1 MSDEAFFARAGRL
14 SARRE
19 PFATATVV
27 RVERPTSAK
36 SGAKAIVA
44 ADGTLYGWIGGS
56 CAAPV
61 VRREALSA
69 LAEGAP
75 RLIVISNTA
84 LAPRDGVRHFPMT
97 CHSGGEL
104 EIYIEPILPREQLV
118 VVGHAP
124 VARGLAALA
133 SDLGMRVVAVDPE
146 ASPTD
151 ISRADALV
159 PDLERAGVDARTV
172 IVVATRGDYD
182 EDAVRDALAT
192 PARYV
197 ALIASRT
204 RGDVLVEDLAASGV
218 SRESLARLR
227 YPAGLDIGAR
237 SEEEIALSIL
247 AEIVTTRG
255 AAATPPSAAPQEAID
270 PVCGMVVA
278 ITPDALSAVHDGT
291 TYYFC
296 SAGCKR
302 TFERDPAAAL
312 AARR

>member
-1 MSDEAFFARAGRL
+1 MSDGVFFARAAEL

-19 PFATATVV
+19 PFATATIV
-27 RVERPTSAK
+27 RAERPTSAK

-44 ADGTLYGWIGGS
+44 ADGTLHGWIGGS

-61 VRREALSA
+61 VRREALMA
-69 LAEGAP
+69 LAEDTP
-75 RLIVISNTA
+75 RLIVISNAA

-104 EIYIEPILPREQLV
+104 EIYIEPILPQEQLV

-124 VARGLAALA
+124 VARGLVALA
-133 SDLGMRVVAVDPE
+133 SDLGMRVVAIDPE
-146 ASPTD
+146 ASPVD
-151 ISRADALV
+151 APRVDALL
-159 PDLERAGVDARTV
+159 PDLEGAGVDARTV
-172 IVVATRGDYD
+172 IVVATRGEYD

-197 ALIASRT
+197 ALVASRT
-204 RGDVLVEDLAASGV
+204 RGGVLVEDLASSGV

-247 AEIVTTRG
+247 AEIVATRG
-255 AAATPPSAAPQEAID
+255 APAPSAAAPQEAID
-270 PVCGMVVA
+270 SVCGMVVA
-278 ITPDALSAVHDGT
+278 ITAEALSAVHEGT

-296 SAGCKR
+296 GAGCKR
-302 TFERDPAAAL
+302 AFERDPEAVL

>member
-1 MSDEAFFARAGRL
+1 MSDEAFFSLAAEL
-14 SARRE
+14 TARRE

-27 RVERPTSAK
+27 RAERPTSAK
-36 SGAKAIVA
+36 SGSKAIVA
-44 ADGTLYGWIGGS
+44 ADGTLHGWIGGS
-56 CAAPV
+56 CSAPV

-75 RLIVISNTA
+75 RLIVISNA
-84 LAPRDGVRHFPMT
+84 AVAPRDGVRHFPMT

-124 VARGLAALA
+124 VARGLVALA

-146 ASPTD
+146 ASPED
-151 ISRADALV
+151 VRRADALV
-159 PDLERAGVDARTV
+159 PDLERAAVDARTV
-172 IVVATRGDYD
+172 IVIATRGEYD

-192 PARYV
+192 PARYI
-197 ALIASRT
+197 ALVASRA
-204 RGDVLVEDLAASGV
+204 RGGVLVEDLAASGV
-218 SRESLARLR
+218 PRESLARLR

-247 AEIVTTRG
+247 AEVVVTRG
-255 AAATPPSAAPQEAID
+255 GASAPSVAAPREAVD

-278 ITPDALSAVHDGT
+278 ITADALSAAHEGT

-302 TFERDPAAAL
+302 AFERDPGAVL